1 MKPPVYFRLFKNCFA
16 FMLRNVSLRKLK
28 YIRILFK
35 FFCQKKVEKNHP
47 KKLYTYSS
55 WKFFFSAAST
65 AQTAQTYIS
74 RHFTYQLQVINS
86 HKTQI
91 CCLKILDQINK
102 QKKIFFKKDIRFFFR
117 FFKVLK
123 SPVSKK
129 ENVRFLDSGI

>member
-1 MKPPVYFRLFKNCFA
+1 
-16 FMLRNVSLRKLK
+16 MLRNVSLRKLK

-74 RHFTYQLQVINS
+74 RHLSVKKSSVQEGKCPVSGQWD
-86 HKTQI
+86 
-91 CCLKILDQINK
+91 LKICQTS
-102 QKKIFFKKDIRFFFR
+102 R
-117 FFKVLK
+117 
-123 SPVSKK
+123 
-129 ENVRFLDSGI
+129 